1 MRQNFGEFM
10 IHIFR
15 AIIISSSCDVFSKLI
30 LDKTTKIWKTSYLLF
45 IQYVY
50 MTHGQ
55 SSIEVT
61 DHFVQEIDSKI
72 GPQTLE

>member
-1 MRQNFGEFM
+1 
-10 IHIFR
+10 
-15 AIIISSSCDVFSKLI
+15 
-30 LDKTTKIWKTSYLLF
+30 
-45 IQYVY
+45 